1 MMAIRRLTL
10 GVLLGV
16 SLLAVDSYAQ
26 ELNGK
31 QVAQSRTQIEEL
43 KQQIDEIQRQNQQ
56 QIQELQRK
64 IEQLESQ
71 RAADKAQVEKVVTE
85 EKDAWYKKFKA
96 GYDKGFFLESDDGN
110 FEMKMKFRS
119 QLQFAIDN
127 TDNKETGEKDTATNF
142 NVRRFRIYWE
152 GHAFRPWYNYVFQI
166 SADNNGNFVLRDAY
180 FDAAYNTE
188 IFPRLGQTKVPFN
201 REELTSSSELQLVDR
216 SIVNDEFKYGRDRG
230 VGIYGL
236 LANMLTYGAGVYN
249 GDGLNGTSVDSNLL
263 YVGRLQFNPCCGK
276 LKYSSTGSFPI
287 GGAYKLEPMNFKE
300 REPILAFGV
309 AGATLPGLN
318 IKQKTPDNSELTARI
333 NELGLQFA
341 DVSSITADVNFKYQ
355 IFSFTGEYDGRWIQ
369 PNGANKSIAD
379 VMPVSDLSTVYDQ
392 GFDAQA
398 GIFLIPHVLELAGR
412 YAYIN
417 FDNVQSL
424 IPGERLPDNQW
435 AVTPGINYYI
445 TQDNRWKVQFDYN
458 YIKTSFFTGADTNEN
473 LFRVQLQTY
482 F

>member
-1 MMAIRRLTL
+1 MMVIRRLTL
-10 GVLLGV
+10 GVMLGFTLLV
-16 SLLAVDSYAQ
+16 VDSYAG
-26 ELNGK
+26 ELAGK
-31 QVAQSRTQIEEL
+31 QVAQSRNQIEEL

-119 QLQFAIDN
+119 QLQFAVDN

-180 FDAAYNTE
+180 FDAAYDTQ
-188 IFPRLGQTKVPFN
+188 IFPRLGQYKVPFN

-216 SIVNDEFKYGRDRG
+216 SIVNDQFKYGRDRG
-230 VGIYGL
+230 VGAYGL
-236 LANMLTYGAGVYN
+236 LANMFTYGAGVYN

-263 YVGRLQFNPCCGK
+263 YVGRIQFNPCCGK
-276 LKYSSTGSFPI
+276 LAYSSTGSFPI

-300 REPILAFGV
+300 KEPILAFGV
-309 AGATLPGLN
+309 AGATIPGLN
-318 IKQKTPDNSELTARI
+318 IKQKTPDNNDLTARM

-341 DVSSITADVNFKYQ
+341 DVTSITADVNFKYQ

-369 PNGANKSIAD
+369 PNGANKSIMNVLSA
-379 VMPVSDLSTVYDQ
+379 SDLGTVYDQ
-392 GFDAQA
+392 GFEAQA

-417 FDNVQSL
+417 FDNVESL
-424 IPGERLPDNQW
+424 NPDERLPDNQW

-445 TQDNRWKVQFDYN
+445 TQDNRWKIQLDYN